1 MQLLIAALSVG
12 LGFGLQEM
20 VANFISSLILLF
32 ERPLRVGN
40 TVTVGEVHGMEDRIR
55 IRATTIGGWNLK
67 ELIVP
72 NKDFIA
78 GQLISWSLSDKIARI
93 GYWLASPMVPIGRH
107 YDCISSA

>member
-1 MQLLIAALSVG
+1 MYRKNRSVC
-12 LGFGLQEM
+12 Q
-20 VANFISSLILLF
+20 
-32 ERPLRVGN
+32 RPSKVYPACK
-40 TVTVGEVHGMEDRIR
+40 DIR
-55 IRATTIGGWNLK
+55 IRATTIEGWDLK

-107 YDCISSA
+107 YDCISPA